1 MNSDRVMA
9 EGQEDGREL
18 VFVFDSLRR
27 DGLNAHLMVDAEFMA
42 DGAVA
47 GWLYEIEGMPRFFPT
62 EGNWWVRG
70 ELFSVDRGG
79 LEQLDRFVMGDADAQ
94 GHTSFKRVRVKFC
107 PKVLLHE
114 AREAWTWSW
123 IGSRAGIA
131 AIPSGDWVEHTRRF
145 EKPLF
150 TLIALMIFLVPFAV
164 LIMLVDYSPA
174 PNSFGDYMA
183 GAVLLGLLVSP
194 FLGLWATRMAR
205 RRRECLEGISNVI
218 AGFLLIGC
226 IMSMLFLLT
235 IAFEL
240 LQYLLVK

>member
-1 MNSDRVMA
+1 MNSGRVMA
-9 EGQEDGREL
+9 VGQEDGREL

-27 DGLNAHLMVDAEFMA
+27 DGRDAHLMGDAEFLA

-79 LEQLDRFVMGDADAQ
+79 LEQLDRFVMGDAEAQ
-94 GHTSFKRVRVKFC
+94 RHESLKRVRVKFC

-131 AIPSGDWVEHTRRF
+131 AIPSGDWVEHTRPF

-150 TLIALMIFLVPFAV
+150 TLVALMIFLMPFAV
-164 LIMLVDYSPA
+164 LIMLGDYSPA
-174 PNSFGDYMA
+174 PHSLGDYLA
-183 GAVLLGLLVSP
+183 GAAFLGLLVSP
-194 FLGLWATRMAR
+194 FLGWWATRIAR
-205 RRRECLEGISNVI
+205 RRRECLEGINNVI
-218 AGFLLIGC
+218 AGFFLIGC
-226 IMSMLFLLT
+226 IMSMVAIL
-235 IAFEL
+235 AFVFESL
-240 LQYLLVK
+240 WYLMGK